1 MKGVSIFLSL
11 TRPKTLF
18 SALSSVLVAIF
29 YSLYSTDGN
38 IDIVNAILLLLIGSS
53 AQICSNI
60 VNDII
65 DFEKGGDTEER
76 IGPTRPLSKG
86 LITKSQVWKIL
97 TVFMIILLV
106 AALLLILRTSLY
118 RLIIVGGFIILG
130 IFMYSG
136 GPFPLSRNALGEVAV
151 LVFFGL
157 VPTITSF
164 FVLTKTIDMTI
175 VNLSIAIG
183 LSSCN
188 ILLVNNYRDYEEDKK
203 TGKKTL
209 LVKFGKELGLKLY
222 MTFGLLSIFFTYN
235 ILSFWGNILSLL
247 YLILIIR
254 TYRKMSVTQGSQLN
268 IILGETAMNTF
279 VLSILIG
286 VLLVLKIWI
295 R

>member
-1 MKGVSIFLSL
+1 MKGMSIFLSL

-38 IDIVNAILLLLIGSS
+38 IDIVNAILLLVIGSS

-60 VNDII
+60 ANDII

-76 IGPTRPLSKG
+76 TGPTRPLSKG
-86 LITKSQVWKIL
+86 LISKSQVWRIL
-97 TVFMIILLV
+97 AVFMIILLV

-118 RLIIVGGFIILG
+118 RLIIVGIFIILG

-175 VNLSIAIG
+175 INLSIAIG

-203 TGKKTL
+203 TGKKTI

-254 TYRKMSVTQGSQLN
+254 TYRKMSVMQGSQLN
-268 IILGETAMNTF
+268 IILGKTAMNTF

>member
-1 MKGVSIFLSL
+1 MKGMSIFLSL

-38 IDIVNAILLLLIGSS
+38 IDIVNAILLLVIGSS

-60 VNDII
+60 ANDII

-76 IGPTRPLSKG
+76 TGPTRPLSKG
-86 LITKSQVWKIL
+86 LISKSKVWRIL
-97 TVFMIILLV
+97 SVFMIILLV

-118 RLIIVGGFIILG
+118 RLIIVGIFIILG

-175 VNLSIAIG
+175 INLSIAIG

-203 TGKKTL
+203 TGKKTI

-254 TYRKMSVTQGSQLN
+254 TYRKMSVMQGSQLN
-268 IILGETAMNTF
+268 IILGKTAMNTF

>member
-1 MKGVSIFLSL
+1 MKGMSIFLSL

-38 IDIVNAILLLLIGSS
+38 IDIVNAILLLVIGSS

-60 VNDII
+60 ANDII

-76 IGPTRPLSKG
+76 TGPTRPLSKG
-86 LITKSQVWKIL
+86 LTTKSQVWRIL
-97 TVFMIILLV
+97 AVFMIILLV

-118 RLIIVGGFIILG
+118 RLIIVGIFIILG

-203 TGKKTL
+203 TGKKTI

-254 TYRKMSVTQGSQLN
+254 TYRKMSVMQGSQLN
-268 IILGETAMNTF
+268 IILGKTAMNTF